1 MGSSHSNR
9 EGTDFFPELWG
20 CLFSLLYTAQLQ
32 PREKHNSCL
41 CRCDSW
47 SNSDRSLEQTSSDDV
62 FVDSL
67 QSQPSLYLVQPSS
80 TGTVHQDGAPL
91 ANPNSTP
98 RNVDISGPPSDFS
111 SSSPLLGTPL
121 TPTFQI
127 DKSQNALPY
136 GVTQLDVLSNTP
148 PPRPPKPTHFSDRR
162 GDEVGGSA
170 FQNGHAICRA
180 QVALVPRRISLS
192 SLDNMRNWKGEC
204 ISMSYQS
211 KTGMREGAAHKHRVT
226 AHLQL
231 CLPVLPPANSHT
243 AQSSLSSLF
252 QVS

>member
-204 ISMSYQS
+204 ISMS
-211 KTGMREGAAHKHRVT
+211 
-226 AHLQL
+226 
-231 CLPVLPPANSHT
+231 
-243 AQSSLSSLF
+243 
-252 QVS
+252 